1 MTQRGAPKWDPNDS
15 SSTPTWSDHVS
26 IKPIKGYADCRAALA
41 HPGLLSQIDD
51 GILRQSDSNLVFLDG
66 AKHKRLRSLIGRT
79 LPDRRSASESSGT
92 FVEGLLGRLPASAHF
107 DIVADFAVPIAEDMS
122 LSILGLPAGRHESVA
137 PLLSA
142 MSAQFDPASDA
153 AALAVAT
160 DAVHEFLT
168 LIRLTIRQKAYLPGG
183 SLDLLNQARLAGDL
197 TLREMLGSSMMLAHA
212 SFQNSV
218 NMISFAAV
226 ESMTNPAL
234 HEVMSKGG
242 PIEQRSGMEEVFRL
256 GSPARF
262 LGRRSKVEMTI
273 GSAQIAEN
281 DLVIPFLAEA
291 NRDPTIFEQPD
302 EFDLSRTGSGHLA
315 FGGGAHFC
323 LGATVARAELL
334 ATIRGL
340 TEKYRSLTFESA
352 TWGTNM
358 VMFGPTSL
366 MVGLAS

>member
-1 MTQRGAPKWDPNDS
+1 MTSRGAPNWGPDDPS
-15 SSTPTWSDHVS
+15 GAPTWGDQVS
-26 IKPIKGYADCRAALA
+26 IKPIKGYAECRTALS

-51 GILRQSDSNLVFLDG
+51 GILRMSDSNLVFLDG
-66 AKHKRLRSLIGRT
+66 VKHKRLRSLIGRM
-79 LPDRRSASESSGT
+79 LPDRRSASESSGA
-92 FVEGLLGRLPASAHF
+92 FVEGLLGRLPASAHI
-107 DIVADFAVPIAEDMS
+107 DVVADFAVPIAEDMA
-122 LSILGLPAGRHESVA
+122 LTVLGLPLDGHESIA

-142 MSAQFDPASDA
+142 MSAQFDPASDG

-160 DAVHEFLT
+160 EAVHEFLT
-168 LIRLTIRQKAYLPGG
+168 LIRLTIRQKSFLPGG
-183 SLDLLNQARLAGDL
+183 ALDLLNQARLAGDL

-234 HEVMSKGG
+234 HKVMSTGG
-242 PIEQRSGMEEVFRL
+242 PVEQRTSMEEVFRL
-256 GSPARF
+256 GSPARY
-262 LGRRSKVEMTI
+262 LGRRSKAEMTI
-273 GSAQIAEN
+273 GSSQIAVN

-291 NRDPTIFEQPD
+291 NRDPTVFEQPD
-302 EFDLSRTGSGHLA
+302 EFDPSRTGSGHLA

-334 ATIRGL
+334 ATIQGL
-340 TEKYRSLTFESA
+340 TGKYRSLTFESA

-366 MVGLAS
+366 MVELGS